1 MREAGS
7 LKVYTD
13 YRTTNENVK
22 DYEKYERTIKT
33 INKRFSTY
41 GYKRIKTSTFE
52 QYDLYSKVNSSINQ
66 NEMIKV
72 IDQNGQVLVLR
83 PDVTI
88 PITRQLA
95 EEFSELPNELRYF
108 YVQDV
113 FRQAENREEGIESTQ
128 AGVEYFTEGSPEA
141 DAEVIAL
148 ACHTLKDL
156 GFADEIK
163 IEIGHA
169 GFFKQLIQDIGLTP
183 NQLSELKNLIQ
194 SKNVVDIELF
204 LSNLSIEKEVRDAI
218 GMIPLLYGD
227 PVEVSERARKLVQ
240 TGPLHETLDYLMK
253 VYEVLTVYG
262 LRKYIVMDL
271 GLINHMGYYSDIIF
285 QGFVEKFGK
294 PVLMGGRYDE
304 LGTEFGARLPAI
316 GFACEVESL
325 VKASSGE
332 NVSPRIPIDVNI
344 VYGEADLGE
353 SITIANELRER
364 DYRVLSSAS
373 QKKDAGKPNSIY
385 SITIENGVKTFQYKE
400 KKQRFNDIND
410 LLKLMIGS
418 RGGI

>member
-1 MREAGS
+1 M
-7 LKVYTD
+7 YTD
-13 YRTTNENVK
+13 YRVVDDNVK

-33 INKRFSTY
+33 INKRFGTY

-72 IDQNGQVLVLR
+72 IDHNGQVLVLR

-95 EEFSELPNELRYF
+95 EEFTELPNELRYF

-113 FRQAENREEGIESTQ
+113 FRQADDRSESIESTQ
-128 AGVEYFTEGSPEA
+128 AGVEYFTESSPEA

-156 GFADEIK
+156 GFTDIK

-169 GFFKQLIQDIGLTP
+169 SFFKQLIENIELAP
-183 NQLSELKNLIQ
+183 RQLNELKSLIQ
-194 SKNVVDIELF
+194 AKNIVDIETF
-204 LSNLSIEKEVRDAI
+204 LSNLSIEKEIRDAI
-218 GMIPLLYGD
+218 GTIPLLYGD
-227 PVEVSERARKLVQ
+227 PVEVSERARALVG
-240 TGPLHETLDYLMK
+240 TKRLHDTLDYLMRI
-253 VYEVLTVYG
+253 YDILTVYG

-285 QGFVEKFGK
+285 QGFVEKLGK
-294 PVLMGGRYDE
+294 PVLMGGRYDG
-304 LGTEFGARLPAI
+304 LGNAFGATLPAI

-325 VKASSGE
+325 VEASSGE
-332 NVSPRIPIDVNI
+332 TILGPAPIDVEI
-344 VYGEADLGE
+344 IYDEMSLGE

-364 DYRVLSSAS
+364 NYSVLSIPARK
-373 QKKDAGKPNSIY
+373 QNQRRQNSIY
-385 SITIENGVKTFQYKE
+385 SIQIEKEKKTFLYKE
-400 KKQRFNDIND
+400 KESAFSDIGQ
-410 LLKLMIGS
+410 LLKLMIDS
-418 RGGI
+418 KGGI